1 LEMNYEQKYGKGSPS
16 PVGYRVWRLESVV
29 SFLSVPGMK
38 PRSTTNLKYY
48 DIDIWPLVIVM
59 FN

>member
-1 LEMNYEQKYGKGSPS
+1 MNYEQKYGKGSSS